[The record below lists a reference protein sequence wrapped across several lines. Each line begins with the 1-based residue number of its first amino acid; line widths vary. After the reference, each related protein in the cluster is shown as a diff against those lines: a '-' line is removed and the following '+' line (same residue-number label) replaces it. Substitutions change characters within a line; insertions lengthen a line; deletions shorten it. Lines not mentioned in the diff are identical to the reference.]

1 MPVYHITRS
10 VLERVAQAVSRSF
23 HDDAIYSE
31 NAAADGQLNVLLIQ
45 NPAGPDTPYISLR
58 FPGDLL
64 ERLESLGPKRSA
76 IVESHIR
83 NVVAARLVEYQ
94 NACDAGTLGRN
105 DPFPI
110 EFDDRVFDDID
121 GDFSIGNS

>member
-1 MPVYHITRS
+1 MPIYQITRS

-31 NAAADGQLNVLLIQ
+31 QAAADGQLNALLIR
-45 NPAGPDTPYISLR
+45 NPAGPDTPYILLR

-64 ERLESLGPKRSA
+64 DRLATLGPKQSA
-76 IVESHIR
+76 IVGNHIR
-83 NVVAARLVEYQ
+83 TVIAARLDDYR
-94 NACDAGTLGRN
+94 NACDAGILGRN

-110 EFDDRVFDDID
+110 DLDERMFDDI
-121 GDFSIGNS
+121 SREE

>member
-1 MPVYHITRS
+1 MPIYQITRS

-31 NAAADGQLNVLLIQ
+31 EAAADGRLNVLLVR

-64 ERLESLGPKRSA
+64 GRLETLGPKQTA
-76 IVESHIR
+76 IVGNHIR
-83 NVVAARLVEYQ
+83 NIVSARLAEYR
-94 NACDAGTLGRN
+94 NASDAGTLSRN
-105 DPFPI
+105 APFPI
-110 EFDDRVFDDID
+110 EFDERIFDDTAGTD
-121 GDFSIGNS
+121 ELT